1 MTGFNKRV
9 MILVGI
15 FIAMVVI
22 HIPGGQ
28 FAPPHGNDWLDFAA
42 EPIGAAVFIYWFLVL
57 PSTLIGHNNTQWLRV
72 GLVLSLLTFIQ
83 GGLDE
88 FFTHSIEME
97 SLFEVFEFFS
107 VFGLVVISLALI
119 SGLRSILQQNKALGQ
134 DVAKYRQQT
143 LVDALTGIANRKHF
157 DDYLE
162 KSVAQQDSFALML
175 IDIDHFKS
183 VNDTYGH
190 PTGDKVIQDL
200 ASVLQTI
207 CQSMGQ
213 AFRYGGEEFAVIVLN
228 KHIEQVEYL
237 AEAIRISCE
246 RTVQANGEEI
256 AYTVS
261 VGGTVYK
268 QGMHK
273 AEFIERA
280 DKALYQSKNNG
291 RNCCTF
297 IS

>member
-1 MTGFNKRV
+1 MTGFYKRV

-15 FIAMVVI
+15 FITMLVM
-22 HIPGGQ
+22 HIPGAQ
-28 FAPPHGNDWLDFAA
+28 FVPPQGIDWLDFAF

-57 PSTLIGHNNTQWLRV
+57 PNTLIGYNNTQWLRV
-72 GLVLSLLTFIQ
+72 GLVLALLAFFQ

-88 FFTHSIEME
+88 FFTHSIEAE

-107 VFGLVVISLALI
+107 VIGLVIISLALF

-143 LVDALTGIANRKHF
+143 LVDALTGIANRKYF
-157 DDYLE
+157 DDYLATTM
-162 KSVAQQDSFALML
+162 AQGDDFALML
-175 IDIDHFKS
+175 IDIDLFKL

-190 PTGDKVIQDL
+190 PAGDKVIQDL

-246 RTVQANGEEI
+246 RTVQTNGEAI

-261 VGGTVYK
+261 VGGTIYK
-268 QGMHK
+268 HGMSK
-273 AEFIERA
+273 AEFIEQA
-280 DKALYQSKNNG
+280 DQALYQSKNNG
-291 RNCCTF
+291 RNRCTF
-297 IS
+297 AP